1 MKRAALILLIC
12 GIFHACNPSQPARE
26 PIKPLLA
33 SRISIQRNIVYGS
46 EDISKQAMDLYLQG
60 SHTGEPNWFVLAEE
74 PRPTVIHFHGGA
86 WLDGDKTQEDMRI
99 LPYLEQGWHVV
110 NVNYRL
116 GENTAPKA
124 VDDAMCALLW
134 VSKNAEN
141 YRFDTDKIV
150 LTGFS
155 AGGHLAL
162 ISGFLNHKSQ
172 SHSCFSG
179 DNLNIQAVVN
189 WFGISDIAALDT
201 YFQFKLFPPE
211 FNYPRR
217 WIGNEDSLQSISE
230 LYSPINHIT
239 PDSPSTLTIHGTN
252 DLVVP
257 YNQSVALHKALEK
270 AGVRNRLIT
279 LENRN
284 HGGFSDEE
292 GVYVFDQVFIFLDEQ
307 GVREFT
313 PFLFP

>member
-1 MKRAALILLIC
+1 MLNKGTIASILLLEKGVSAMKRAALILLIF
-12 GIFHACNPSQPARE
+12 GVYYACNPSQPARE

-33 SRISIQRNIVYGS
+33 SRISIHRNIVYGS
-46 EDISKQAMDLYLQG
+46 EDISKQALDLYLQG
-60 SHTGEPNWFVLAEE
+60 RHTGEPNWFVLAEE

-86 WLDGDKTQEDMRI
+86 WLDGDKTLEDMRI
-99 LPYLEQGWHVV
+99 LPYLERGWHVV
-110 NVNYRL
+110 NVNYR
-116 GENTAPKA
+116 
-124 VDDAMCALLW
+124 
-134 VSKNAEN
+134 
-141 YRFDTDKIV
+141 F
-150 LTGFS
+150 
-155 AGGHLAL
+155 AGD
-162 ISGFLNHKSQ
+162 S
-172 SHSCFSG
+172 
-179 DNLNIQAVVN
+179 LNIRAVVN

-211 FNYPRR
+211 FNYPRK
-217 WIGNEDSLQSISE
+217 WIGNEGSLQSISE

-257 YNQSVALHKALEK
+257 FNQSVALHKALDK

-279 LENRN
+279 LEDRN

-292 GVYVFDQVFIFLDEQ
+292 GVYVFDQVFIFLAEQ

>member
-1 MKRAALILLIC
+1 MKRSALVLLIC
-12 GIFHACNPSQPARE
+12 CVFYACNPSKPDGK

-46 EDISKQAMDLYLQG
+46 DDISKQALDLYLQG
-60 SHTGEPNWFVLAEE
+60 RHTGEPNWFVLVEE
-74 PRPTVIHFHGGA
+74 SRPTVIHFHGGA

-99 LPYLEQGWHVV
+99 LPYLDRGWHVV

-162 ISGFLNHKSQ
+162 ISGLLNSKSK
-172 SHSCFSG
+172 SHDCFVG
-179 DNLNIQAVVN
+179 DSLNIRAVVN

-201 YFQFKLFPPE
+201 YFQFKLFPPK

-217 WIGNEDSLQSISE
+217 WIGNERGLQSISK

-239 PDSPSTLTIHGTN
+239 PDSPSIFTIHGTN

-257 YNQSVALHKALEK
+257 FNQSVALHKALDK
-270 AGVRNRLIT
+270 AGVRNRLIS
-279 LENRN
+279 LEDRN

-292 GVYVFDQVFIFLDEQ
+292 GVYVFDQVFIFLADQ